1 MKLNNSFKLAITNF
15 ALFWKIFLYKIIAF
29 GLSIIFTLPVWS
41 ILKVTFYN
49 SGFNALIKRLFTNA
63 TFLNIPELIGQLLDI
78 INSFFSGVASLAS
91 NNAFVLIYL
100 IILLLIVVP
109 FFFKLSDVP
118 ASECA
123 YSYMSSLNKS
133 SFTINFINM
142 LNKSMGY
149 SIVRTLMEIPFWFAF
164 VGGMYG
170 ILCLGTLSDIMVI
183 FTPIILFV
191 FVVSMIALNNSF
203 FNGFAPSV
211 VVFNTCASRALGKG
225 IKALKR
231 NFFSVL
237 SSFIV
242 VIVGAVCLL
251 YLFGVYALI
260 VEIPILALVNAI
272 FGQVLFFESQGMDY
286 YLSPD
291 KIIKPRKLECLDKMA
306 KMKNII

>member
-1 MKLNNSFKLAITNF
+1 MKLNNSFKLAIANF

-29 GLSIIFTLPVWS
+29 GFSILFTLPVWGV
-41 ILKVTFYN
+41 LKQTFYN

-63 TFLNIPELIGQLLDI
+63 TFISIPELMKQMLDI
-78 INSFFSGVASLAS
+78 LKAFFSGVGALAT
-91 NNAFVLIYL
+91 NNVFALIYL
-100 IILLLIVVP
+100 IVLLLIIVP
-109 FFFKLSDVP
+109 FLFKLSDVP

-149 SIVRTLMEIPFWFAF
+149 SIVRALMEIPYWFAF
-164 VGGMYG
+164 VGGIYG
-170 ILCLGTLSDIMVI
+170 ILCLGTLSEMMSI
-183 FTPIILFV
+183 FAPMLLFV
-191 FVVSMIALNNSF
+191 FAVSMLALNLSF

-211 VVFNTCASRALGKG
+211 VVFNTCASRAFGKG
-225 IKALKR
+225 IKALRR

-260 VEIPILALVNAI
+260 IEIPILALVNAI

-286 YLSPD
+286 YLGPD
-291 KIIKPRKLECLDKMA
+291 KIIKPRKLECADKMA

>member
-1 MKLNNSFKLAITNF
+1 MKLNNSFKLAIANF

-29 GLSIIFTLPVWS
+29 GVSLLFTLPVWRV
-41 ILKVTFYN
+41 LKHTFYN

-63 TFLNIPELIGQLLDI
+63 TFISIPELMGQILDI
-78 INSFFSGVASLAS
+78 IKAFFSGVASLAS
-91 NNAFVLIYL
+91 NNVFVLIYL
-100 IILLLIVVP
+100 VILLFIIVP
-109 FFFKLSDVP
+109 FLFKLSDVP

-133 SFTINFINM
+133 SFTINFITM
-142 LNKSMGY
+142 LDKSMGY
-149 SIVRTLMEIPFWFAF
+149 SILRAVMEIPFWFAF
-164 VGGMYG
+164 IGSIYG
-170 ILCLGTLSDIMVI
+170 ILCLGTLNSAMAI
-183 FTPIILFV
+183 FAPMILFV
-191 FVVSMIALNNSF
+191 FVVSMIALNFSF

-211 VVFNTCASRALGKG
+211 VVFNTCASRAFGKG
-225 IKALKR
+225 IKALRR

-242 VIVGAVCLL
+242 VIVVSVCLL

-291 KIIKPRKLECLDKMA
+291 KIISPRKLECADKMA